1 MFAFRVSDEFTGIVD
16 VEDFVKD
23 VAFGNESVSAGFAR
37 AEYTRRGNVVF
48 LQNIGHESRPQ
59 TARGHEAVS
68 QAAGERF
75 AAKVHVF
82 AEDGLTV
89 ETKDSRERMTAA
101 TEKLTGSK
109 DVGVARH
116 GVDQFG
122 LSG

>member
-1 MFAFRVSDEFTGIVD
+1 MFAFRVSDEFAGIVD
-16 VEDFVKD
+16 VEDFVED
-23 VAFGNESVSAGFAR
+23 VAFGNESVLAGFAR

-48 LQNIGHESRPQ
+48 LQNFGHESRPQ
-59 TARGHEAVS
+59 TARGHEAVA

-75 AAKVHVF
+75 AAEVHVL
-82 AEDGLTV
+82 AEDGLAV
-89 ETKDSRERMTAA
+89 ETENSRERMAAA
-101 TEKLTGSK
+101 TEKSTGGK